1 MTVSFKGYDEKTA
14 TFKTQG
20 LCSPGH
26 TVAMADNATVK
37 PCGDADDF
45 IGVCVNVKG
54 EYACVQLGG
63 YAQLAFTGDTAPTV
77 GFCALTADGKGGVCV
92 AESGRTLLVT
102 DVDAAGK
109 TVGVIL

>member
-14 TFKTQG
+14 TFKAQG

-26 TVAMADNATVK
+26 TVTMAGNAAVK

-63 YAQLAFTGDTAPTV
+63 YVQLAFTGNTAPTV
-77 GFCALTADGKGGVCV
+77 GFCALAADGKGGVCV
-92 AESGRTLLVT
+92 AENGRTLLVT
-102 DVDAAGK
+102 DVDTAGR